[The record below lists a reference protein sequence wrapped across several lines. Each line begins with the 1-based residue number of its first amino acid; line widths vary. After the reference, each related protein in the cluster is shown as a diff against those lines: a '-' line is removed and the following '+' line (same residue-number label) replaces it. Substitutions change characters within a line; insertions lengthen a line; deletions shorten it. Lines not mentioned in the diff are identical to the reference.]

1 VTPCHSPQQP
11 AGSPETVFAVV
22 DLETSGLDPRRHR
35 ILQVAVV
42 TTRFDGTVVDTWS
55 SRVRPGLRRV
65 GARRVHGLSR
75 RSLRGA
81 PRSEAVLAEVA
92 RRVEGLVT
100 VAHNAPFDLAFLQ
113 QAYRR
118 AGRPWPVNR
127 WLCTAQLSRTLD
139 PERTRPHRLAD
150 LCERYGVDPG
160 RPHDAL
166 SDATATAA
174 VLANVVR
181 ELGLSDLASLEPR
194 LETVVPV
201 PRARSRWPRRRG
213 LRRRR
218 PRPPATGQRS

>member
-1 VTPCHSPQQP
+1 
-11 AGSPETVFAVV
+11 
-22 DLETSGLDPRRHR
+22 
-35 ILQVAVV
+35 
-42 TTRFDGTVVDTWS
+42 
-55 SRVRPGLRRV
+55 
-65 GARRVHGLSR
+65 
-75 RSLRGA
+75 
-81 PRSEAVLAEVA
+81 
-92 RRVEGLVT
+92 
-100 VAHNAPFDLAFLQ
+100 
-113 QAYRR
+113 
-118 AGRPWPVNR
+118 VNR